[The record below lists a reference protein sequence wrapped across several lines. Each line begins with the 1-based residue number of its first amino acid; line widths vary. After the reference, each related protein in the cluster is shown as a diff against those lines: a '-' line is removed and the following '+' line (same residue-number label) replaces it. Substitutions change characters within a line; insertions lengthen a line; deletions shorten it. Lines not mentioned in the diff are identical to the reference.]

1 MTAVVMAL
9 LLASAE
15 MFAPA
20 SEEARVAD
28 LVNRYREDHGLPPVP
43 LSRALTQVAVAHA
56 RDLEDHAP
64 DRGYDPSGQR
74 CTMHSWSAQS
84 GVTPVCYTSDHA
96 RATGMWNKP
105 WEVTG
110 GRYRAQGF
118 EIAARYSEGIDADM
132 AFDLWRGSPA
142 HNAVILESG
151 GWRGSKWQAMGVA
164 VDGRYAVVW
173 FGKAPDP
180 GR

>member
-1 MTAVVMAL
+1 MTAVGLAL
-9 LLASAE
+9 LLASAG
-15 MFAPA
+15 MLAPT

-28 LVNRYREDHGLPPVP
+28 LVNQYREDHGLPPVP
-43 LSRALTQVAVAHA
+43 LSPLLTQVAITHA
-56 RDLEDHAP
+56 RDLEVHAP
-64 DRGYDPSGQR
+64 DRGYDESGRR
-74 CTMHSWSAQS
+74 CTMHSWSARS
-84 GVTPVCYTSDHA
+84 GVTPVCYTADHA
-96 RATGMWNKP
+96 HALGMWNKP
-105 WEVTG
+105 WEVTR
-110 GRYRAQGF
+110 GRYPAQGF

-142 HNAVILESG
+142 HNEVILERG

-173 FGKAPDP
+173 FGKVPDP